1 MGGTT
6 MTYEEFLEQQ
16 GYYFRGTPG
25 GGEDAPRSG
34 WARDAVDGDGNYYV
48 SFLGGDDEER
58 EQRGYNEALAA
69 SRPPPPPPPPPPPQ
83 PSCEDPNQVYVL
95 GGMIPMRRPPP
106 PPPTPEVPNPPA
118 PEPVI
123 DWDAWKQITAN
134 YEAAKD
140 QDGGSIFS
148 QVTNALD
155 DAVNDAIPGGWAT
168 VAAVAVAIGTGYVD
182 PTLFAT
188 EAGTTALATEGAA
201 TLTAAE
207 LATLTEASA
216 LVDPIMAG
224 AGGTNWAAVGQSALT
239 GAGKGVASN
248 VLTSALTGREIT
260 PEGLAISAI
269 TGGAGGG
276 AGNLASQYD
285 FGSIG
290 SGAVSGGVGSTTGAL
305 LTGGDIGT
313 SLARGAL
320 SGGIGGASSSLVSDL
335 DPATKA
341 GVQSVASGLTNAA
354 ITGNT
359 TNLLP
364 NLIAGGL
371 GSAGTTAAWNALTSD
386 TVPTSGTQKAEVDTL
401 DPMTQ
406 FLADNINNPSLIDD
420 QTYNN
425 LADANVLLLNANE
438 PIPTDAGGTLSPKTE
453 DTDVEYMQNPDGSI
467 SDAKQY
473 RALLELGTYTDA
485 EAREASQFGSIDTEK
500 NDFRIPTVEETAP
513 PLNPEPASEITP
525 SEYYEALVS
534 KGVEPALATKM
545 SGYSPS
551 GEPGALPIGSSDGG
565 GGGTTRSV
573 FDGDGEGTRG
583 VPGGAGILPVVTE
596 PVLPIATDLGG
607 LDTPVQPVLDA
618 GELVVE
624 GERPYVPFEEDF
636 PLQPDE
642 EPEVVK
648 EPVVTKPT
656 GDVIKGTVTSPS
668 TTIKTTTP
676 GALPTAATTSTPTPQ
691 ASSAAAPSTSQSG
704 GIPTPISG
712 QSLAAAPVYGN
723 TQILQQLKQLDP
735 KLLSMVAPHLLNQ
748 SGPTGLSALS
758 PQIPQQATGGN
769 MQQSNPYNTLFQ
781 TMLADKG
788 GTNPSYGAPMFSAAS
803 NMLGYAAGGSATMD
817 DYLTHIKK
825 LRDKEQTGA
834 LMSSG
839 LKLLGAPAYNTMGFK
854 DGGHIPEFKTGTTG
868 HYVKGAGDGQ
878 SDDIPA
884 MLADGEYVFDADTVA
899 SLGNGSSDAGAQL
912 LDHFREA
919 AREHKR
925 SAPVDKIPPKAS
937 PLAYMKE
944 ALKRHTRG

>member
-6 MTYEEFLEQQ
+6 MRIDYGGEVIPWWESPLAGGFNYTWQERPPEAPVQDKSSWGQ
-16 GYYFRGTPG
+16 GSG
-25 GGEDAPRSG
+25 GGG
-34 WARDAVDGDGNYYV
+34 M
-48 SFLGGDDEER
+48 FGGFFE
-58 EQRGYNEALAA
+58 N
-69 SRPPPPPPPPPPPQ
+69 
-83 PSCEDPNQVYVL
+83 
-95 GGMIPMRRPPP
+95 
-106 PPPTPEVPNPPA
+106 
-118 PEPVI
+118 
-123 DWDAWKQITAN
+123 
-134 YEAAKD
+134 
-140 QDGGSIFS
+140 
-148 QVTNALD
+148 LD
-155 DAVNDAIPGGWAT
+155 DAVNQAIPGGWAT
-168 VAAVAVAIGTGYVD
+168 VAAVAVAVATGYVD

-207 LATLTEASA
+207 MATLTEASLA
-216 LVDPIMAG
+216 VDTAMAG
-224 AGGTNWAAVGQSALT
+224 AGGVGAGAGAAGAAGLTAAEMAELTALAPETGTAVESGINWGTVGQNALT

-269 TGGAGGG
+269 TGGAGAG
-276 AGNLASQYD
+276 AGSIAGQSGLGA
-285 FGSIG
+285 IG
-290 SGAVSGGVGSTTGAL
+290 SGAISGGVGGTTGAL
-305 LTGGDIGT
+305 LTDGDVGT
-313 SLARGAL
+313 ALTRGAL
-320 SGGIGGASSSLVSDL
+320 SGGIGGAGSSLVSGL

-341 GVQSVASGLTNAA
+341 GVQSVTSGLTNAA

-359 TNLLP
+359 TNLIP

-371 GSAGTTAAWNALTSD
+371 GSAGATAAWNGIAEY
-386 TVPTSGTQKAEVDTL
+386 VPTTGGTQKVEVDTL

-406 FLADNINNPSLIDD
+406 QLADLLYNSDTPDTLGPDIFPTARNVSILNGDEPVTDTQGRTYVPKIVDKGDGYKFNEATNTYIDPTGEELTYEQYYARTTPGELDPTLVDVAPDNVSITNP
-420 QTYNN
+420 T
-425 LADANVLLLNANE
+425 
-438 PIPTDAGGTLSPKTE
+438 
-453 DTDVEYMQNPDGSI
+453 
-467 SDAKQY
+467 
-473 RALLELGTYTDA
+473 
-485 EAREASQFGSIDTEK
+485 
-500 NDFRIPTVEETAP
+500 
-513 PLNPEPASEITP
+513 SEITP

-545 SGYSPS
+545 SGYTPTN
-551 GEPGALPIGSSDGG
+551 ETGALPIGSSDG

-583 VPGGAGILPVVTE
+583 VPGGDGTGPGGAGILPVVTE

-607 LDTPVQPVLDA
+607 LDIPVQPVLDA
-618 GELVVE
+618 GELVIE

-668 TTIKTTTP
+668 TTIKTP
-676 GALPTAATTSTPTPQ
+676 GALPTATTPTPTPQ
-691 ASSAAAPSTSQSG
+691 ASSGAVAPSSGTSQSG

-735 KLLSMVAPHLLNQ
+735 KLLSMVAPHLSGQ

-788 GTNPSYGAPMFSAAS
+788 GTNPSYGAPMFSSAAS
-803 NMLGYAAGGSATMD
+803 MLGYATGGGAKMD
-817 DYLTHIKK
+817 DYLTHLKK

-944 ALKRHTRG
+944 ALKRHARG

>member
-1 MGGTT
+1 MSFDTFLKNKG
-6 MTYEEFLEQQ
+6 YE
-16 GYYFRGTPG
+16 
-25 GGEDAPRSG
+25 
-34 WARDAVDGDGNYYV
+34 WRDRIDY
-48 SFLGGDDEER
+48 GDD
-58 EQRGYNEALAA
+58 GSAA
-69 SRPPPPPPPPPPPQ
+69 AGWGKYYDYGDDGRPWRYLNDDDGEMSRYQYEHANLPSAAPAAPAPPPPPPPP
-83 PSCEDPNQVYVL
+83 
-95 GGMIPMRRPPP
+95 
-106 PPPTPEVPNPPA
+106 A
-118 PEPVI
+118 PEPQI
-123 DWDAWKQITAN
+123 DWDAWAQITRN

-140 QDGGSIFS
+140 QEGGWFS
-148 QVTNALD
+148 QITTALD
-155 DAVNDAIPGGWAT
+155 DSVNDAIPGGWAT
-168 VAAVAVAIGTGYVD
+168 VAAVAVAVATGYVD

-207 LATLTEASA
+207 MATLTEASA

-285 FGSIG
+285 LGSIG
-290 SGAVSGGVGSTTGAL
+290 SGAVSGGVSSTTGAL
-305 LTGGDIGT
+305 LTGGDVGT
-313 SLARGAL
+313 ALTRGAL
-320 SGGIGGASSSLVSDL
+320 SGGIGGAGSSLVSDL

-354 ITGNT
+354 LTGNT
-359 TNLLP
+359 ENLLP

-371 GSAGTTAAWNALTSD
+371 GSAGATAAWNGISEY
-386 TVPTSGTQKAEVDTL
+386 VPTTSGTQKAEVDTL

-406 FLADNINNPSLIDD
+406 QLADLLYNSDTPDTLGPEIYPTAGNVSILNGDEPATDT
-420 QTYNN
+420 QGRTYVPKIV
-425 LADANVLLLNANE
+425 DRGDGYKFNE
-438 PIPTDAGGTLSPKTE
+438 AT
-453 DTDVEYMQNPDGSI
+453 N
-467 SDAKQY
+467 
-473 RALLELGTYTDA
+473 TYTDPTG
-485 EAREASQFGSIDTEK
+485 EELTYEQYYARTTPGELD
-500 NDFRIPTVEETAP
+500 PTLVDVAP
-513 PLNPEPASEITP
+513 DNVSMTTPTSEITP
-525 SEYYEALVS
+525 AEYYEALVS

-545 SGYSPS
+545 SGYAPS
-551 GEPGALPIGSSDGG
+551 GEPGALPVGSSDGG

-573 FDGDGEGTRG
+573 FDEDGEGTRG
-583 VPGGAGILPVVTE
+583 VPGGDVTGPGGAGPGGAGILPVVTE

-607 LDTPVQPVLDA
+607 LDIPVQPVLDA

-668 TTIKTTTP
+668 TTIKTP
-676 GALPTAATTSTPTPQ
+676 GALPTATTPTPQ

-704 GIPTPISG
+704 GLPTPISG
-712 QSLAAAPVYGN
+712 QSLAAAPVYAN

-803 NMLGYAAGGSATMD
+803 NMLGYATGGGAKMD
-817 DYLTHIKK
+817 DYLTHLKK

-944 ALKRHTRG
+944 ALKRHARG

>member
-6 MTYEEFLEQQ
+6 MRVDYGGAVIPWWESPIIGAVNYTWQERPPEAPVQDKSSWGQ
-16 GYYFRGTPG
+16 G
-25 GGEDAPRSG
+25 GG
-34 WARDAVDGDGNYYV
+34 
-48 SFLGGDDEER
+48 GG
-58 EQRGYNEALAA
+58 GFF
-69 SRPPPPPPPPPPPQ
+69 
-83 PSCEDPNQVYVL
+83 
-95 GGMIPMRRPPP
+95 GGFF
-106 PPPTPEVPNPPA
+106 EN
-118 PEPVI
+118 
-123 DWDAWKQITAN
+123 
-134 YEAAKD
+134 
-140 QDGGSIFS
+140 
-148 QVTNALD
+148 LD
-155 DAVNDAIPGGWAT
+155 DAVNTLPGGWALPI
-168 VAAVAVAIGTGYVD
+168 AVAVAVATGYVD

-188 EAGTTALATEGAA
+188 EAGTTALATEGA
-201 TLTAAE
+201 LTAAE
-207 LATLTEASA
+207 VATLTEASLA
-216 LVDPIMAG
+216 VDAAMAG
-224 AGGTNWAAVGQSALT
+224 AGGVGAGAGAAGAAGLTAAEMAALAESSAVVDPMMAGAGGINWGAVGQSALQ
-239 GAGKGVASN
+239 GAGKGVSSN

-276 AGNLASQYD
+276 AGNLAGQS
-285 FGSIG
+285 GLGAIG
-290 SGAVSGGVGSTTGAL
+290 SGAVSGGVGGTTGAL
-305 LTGGDIGT
+305 LTDGDVGGALT
-313 SLARGAL
+313 RGAI
-320 SGGIGGASSSLVSDL
+320 SGGIGGAGSSLVSGL

-386 TVPTSGTQKAEVDTL
+386 TVPTGGTQKAEIDAL
-401 DPMTQ
+401 DPMTRQ
-406 FLADNINNPSLIDD
+406 LADLLYNSDTPDPLGPDIYPTAANVSIMNSTEPTLDVQGRTSVPKIDNGYKFNED
-420 QTYNN
+420 TSTYTSPTGEELTYEQYYARTTPGELDSTLVDVAPEPIDNQPTSPLSPDSGQQTEAYGYYNN
-425 LADANVLLLNANE
+425 L
-438 PIPTDAGGTLSPKTE
+438 I
-453 DTDVEYMQNPDGSI
+453 
-467 SDAKQY
+467 
-473 RALLELGTYTDA
+473 
-485 EAREASQFGSIDTEK
+485 
-500 NDFRIPTVEETAP
+500 
-513 PLNPEPASEITP
+513 
-525 SEYYEALVS
+525 S
-534 KGVEPALATKM
+534 KGVEPSLASKLT
-545 SGYSPS
+545 GYSP
-551 GEPGALPIGSSDGG
+551 GGSS
-565 GGGTTRSV
+565 T
-573 FDGDGEGTRG
+573 G
-583 VPGGAGILPVVTE
+583 VPGGSGGTNVLPVG
-596 PVLPIATDLGG
+596 PAPL
-607 LDTPVQPVLDA
+607 TPSNPNLTA
-618 GELVVE
+618 GELTVE
-624 GERPYVPFEEDF
+624 GERPVDVAEVPPPAAEEEKI
-636 PLQPDE
+636 PT
-642 EPEVVK
+642 
-648 EPVVTKPT
+648 VTKPT
-656 GDVIKGTVTSPS
+656 GDVIKGTVTTP
-668 TTIKTTTP
+668 KTTVITP
-676 GALPTAATTSTPTPQ
+676 KTTGALPTASTPQ
-691 ASSAAAPSTSQSG
+691 ASSGASVPSGTSQSG

-712 QSLAAAPVYGN
+712 QSLAAAPVYAN

-735 KLLSMVAPHLLNQ
+735 KLLSMIAPQL
-748 SGPTGLSALS
+748 SGQAGALPLS

-803 NMLGYAAGGSATMD
+803 SMLGYATGGGAKMD

-944 ALKRHTRG
+944 ALKRHARG